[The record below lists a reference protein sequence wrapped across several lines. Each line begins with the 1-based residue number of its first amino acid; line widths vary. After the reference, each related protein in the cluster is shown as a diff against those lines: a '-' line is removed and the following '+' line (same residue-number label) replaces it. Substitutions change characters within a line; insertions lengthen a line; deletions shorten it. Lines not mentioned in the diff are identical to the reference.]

1 MNCKGKPACGFIKL
15 TSNAKLERGI
25 RSHEETMSFPEP
37 STHDGAPTI
46 DLSGCID
53 LHMHSKCSDGHY
65 EPEQLVEWAS
75 ELGLSAI
82 ALTDH
87 DTTKGVAR
95 AIRRGEELGVEV
107 IPGCEIS
114 VTYSGG
120 TFHLLGYFVDYESE
134 AFNKTMA
141 GIMASRTE
149 RNRKIVAA
157 LNAHGMEIT
166 HEELLEEAGEATV
179 GRPHMAQIMIRK
191 GYVSDF
197 REAFDKYLAEGMPCY
212 FPSENFGPERAIKL
226 VLEAG
231 GVPVI
236 AHPFWLNRK
245 SLKDLDAYI
254 GELVGYGLKGME
266 IVYPDHSPEI
276 QRAYF
281 EIAKKH
287 DLIVTGGSDF
297 HGGGVVKPEVTLG
310 HGTGGDFCVPAELL
324 EGLKAARVG

>member
-1 MNCKGKPACGFIKL
+1 MTFPKPSEHMGKP
-15 TSNAKLERGI
+15 SV
-25 RSHEETMSFPEP
+25 SV
-37 STHDGAPTI
+37 
-46 DLSGCID
+46 SGCID
-53 LHMHSKCSDGHY
+53 LHMHSNCSDGFY
-65 EPEQLVEWAS
+65 PPEQLVEWAS

-87 DTTKGVAR
+87 DTTKGVET
-95 AIRRGEELGVEV
+95 AIKRGKALGVEV
-107 IPGCEIS
+107 IPGCELS

-120 TFHLLGYFVDYESE
+120 TFHLLGYYVDYTNDE
-134 AFNKTMA
+134 FNVTMA
-141 GIMASRTE
+141 QIMESRHE

-157 LNAHGMEIT
+157 LNEHGMPIT

-197 REAFDKYLAEGMPCY
+197 REAFDKYLAEGMACY

-226 VLEAG
+226 VLAAG

-245 SLKDLDAYI
+245 SLEDLDAYI
-254 GELVGYGLKGME
+254 GELVGYGLRGME

-276 QRAYF
+276 QRAYI
-281 EIAKKH
+281 EIAKKY

-310 HGTGGDFCVPAELL
+310 HGTGGDFRVPAELL
-324 EGLKAARVG
+324 QKLKAAAGGAA